1 MPVNKKTKTEGP
13 MPLDEAWWAALLAEE
28 EKHRRPSP
36 VNFSHGDVR
45 EERKVSQPSSLAKT
59 VSFDWEYALHLFEY
73 DEAVQLQV
81 SGYNRGGLLVQ
92 AQGMRGFVPLSH
104 VLELC
109 QESRFAHPPNL
120 ESFVG
125 RTLRLRV
132 IEFDPPRGR
141 LVLSERAAQAA
152 PGRRWELLRCLQPGE
167 RVVGVVTNLT
177 PFGAFLDLGGVEGL
191 IHVSEISWGRV
202 RHPSDALRLGQQI
215 EAVVLSKD
223 PDLGR
228 IALSLKELRP
238 DPWATLG
245 GRLRVGD
252 VVEGTA
258 TSVVKF
264 GAFVEIEDGVEGLIH
279 ISELQPDL
287 SCDPAEVLREGD
299 RLRVRVIR
307 LEPSNRRLGLSLR
320 EVAAVR
326 SGGNAAETA

>member
-1 MPVNKKTKTEGP
+1 MSTPATR
-13 MPLDEAWWAALLAEE
+13 DEAGDAPPPPDESWWQSVYRDEVRRSAEDVAWP
-28 EKHRRPSP
+28 PSP
-36 VNFSHGDVR
+36 KPQVEVGSPADWQWARQVYEGDDLVDLP
-45 EERKVSQPSSLAKT
+45 V
-59 VSFDWEYALHLFEY
+59 V
-73 DEAVQLQV
+73 
-81 SGYNRGGLLVQ
+81 GYNRGGLLVQ

-109 QESRFAHPPNL
+109 RETNTTHMPDL
-120 ESFVG
+120 ERFVG

-167 RVVGVVTNLT
+167 RVTGVVSNLT
-177 PFGAFLDLGGVEGL
+177 PFGAFVDLGGVEGL

-202 RHPSDALRLGQQI
+202 RHPADVLCLGQPI
-215 EAVVLSKD
+215 EAAVLSID

-228 IALSLKELRP
+228 IALSLKALRP

-245 GRLRVGD
+245 SRLRIGD

-258 TSVVKF
+258 TSVVRF
-264 GAFVEIEDGVEGLIH
+264 GVFVEIEDGVEGLLHVSEIDSGGVARP
-279 ISELQPDL
+279 SEL
-287 SCDPAEVLREGD
+287 LREGD

-307 LEPSNRRLGLSLR
+307 LEPSNRKLGLSLR
-320 EVAAVR
+320 DLVATR
-326 SGGNAAETA
+326 SGEASAETA